1 MPPGDWAAGE
11 RGIGALP
18 GREEEF
24 RAGIET
30 ALQYAK
36 ATKCRILHAMAG
48 VLPAGQDRAEAER
61 TYLANLRHA
70 ADRLAAEDLTLVIE
84 PINTR
89 DIPGYFLNTT
99 TQAMSIIE
107 RVGRANLKLQLD
119 LYHVQIMEG
128 DLAHRIRAL
137 AGHYPHVQIA
147 GNPGRHEPDVGEI
160 NYPFP
165 VRPSRR
171 ARLFGL
177 DRLRVPAKG
186 GDQGRA
192 RLGQALRHFD
202 LKRTAPHPSPL
213 PASGEREGPAKREGE
228 GRPGR
233 DSGGGIVRI
242 VVTGGSGFLGR
253 RVALRLLERGDLDE
267 LVLFDN
273 AHPALPLPEDQQAE
287 DRDRRHRRPR

>member
-1 MPPGDWAAGE
+1 VPKFAANLSFIFQEVGFLDRFAAAAACGFKAVEYLAPYDYPPEAIAEQLDRHGLVQALFNMPPGDWAAGE

-24 RAGIET
+24 RAGVDT
-30 ALQYAK
+30 ALEYAK

-48 VLPAGQDRAEAER
+48 VLPAGQDAAAAEG

-70 ADRLAAEDLTLVIE
+70 ADRLAAANLTLVIE

-99 TQAMSIIE
+99 TQAMAIIE

-128 DLAHRIRAL
+128 DLAHRIRTL

-160 NYPFP
+160 NYPF
-165 VRPSRR
+165 
-171 ARLFGL
+171 L
-177 DRLRVPAKG
+177 
-186 GDQGRA
+186 
-192 RLGQALRHFD
+192 FD
-202 LKRTAPHPSPL
+202 LL
-213 PASGEREGPAKREGE
+213 DEIGYSGWIGCEYRPKGETRAGLGWAKRY
-228 GRPGR
+228 
-233 DSGGGIVRI
+233 GIS
-242 VVTGGSGFLGR
+242 T
-253 RVALRLLERGDLDE
+253 
-267 LVLFDN
+267 
-273 AHPALPLPEDQQAE
+273 
-287 DRDRRHRRPR
+287 